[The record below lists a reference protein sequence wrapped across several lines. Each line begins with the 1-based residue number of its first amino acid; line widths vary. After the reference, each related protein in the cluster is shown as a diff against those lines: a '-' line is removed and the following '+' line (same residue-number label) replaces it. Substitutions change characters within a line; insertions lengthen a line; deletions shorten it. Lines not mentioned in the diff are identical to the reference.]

1 MKIQELRNLSVEDLM
16 LRLDQL
22 REGLFK
28 GRVRA
33 ATKELDKVMMIR
45 NTRRNIAS
53 ILTVLRQKGV
63 KV

>member
-1 MKIQELRNLSVEDLM
+1 MKIQELRNLSIEDLM
-16 LRLDQL
+16 IRLDQQ

-33 ATKELDKVMMIR
+33 ATKELDNVMLIR
-45 NTRRNIAS
+45 NSRRDIAR
-53 ILTVLRQKGV
+53 IMTVLRQKGV